1 LRINIWGGANRIPR
15 IPRKGLGVRR
25 EFSWKE
31 VGDKK
36 KLIGNTTF
44 GEGAGVRHIRKKKRG
59 KGILPLFLV
68 ERSSHLNI
76 WF

>member
-1 LRINIWGGANRIPR
+1 LYYKAKYEYELRRNIWGGANRIPR
-15 IPRKGLGVRR
+15 IPRKGVGVRR

-44 GEGAGVRHIRKKKRG
+44 GEGVGVRHIRKKKGGRVYN
-59 KGILPLFLV
+59 PF
-68 ERSSHLNI
+68 
-76 WF
+76 F

>member
-15 IPRKGLGVRR
+15 IPRKGVGARR

-44 GEGAGVRHIRKKKRG
+44 GEGAGVRHIRKKKGGRVCN
-59 KGILPLFLV
+59 PF
-68 ERSSHLNI
+68 
-76 WF
+76 F

>member
-15 IPRKGLGVRR
+15 IPRKGVGTRR

-44 GEGAGVRHIRKKKRG
+44 GEGAGGEAHKEEKRG
-59 KGILPLFLV
+59 KGM
-68 ERSSHLNI
+68 
-76 WF
+76 

>member
-1 LRINIWGGANRIPR
+1 VGPIEFQEFRVQGVGA
-15 IPRKGLGVRR
+15 RR

-44 GEGAGVRHIRKKKRG
+44 GEGAGGEAHKEEKRG
-59 KGILPLFLV
+59 KDM
-68 ERSSHLNI
+68 
-76 WF
+76 